1 MIFSKLE
8 TEAPEKIKAGHGA
21 NLTDEEEP
29 EFEESFDLEEEETE
43 DEEEAFDY

>member
-1 MIFSKLE
+1 
-8 TEAPEKIKAGHGA
+8 
-21 NLTDEEEP
+21 LTDEEEP